1 MTRILTRI
9 RFAAVIPALAFGM
22 AVSLAHAQAKGEP
35 IIIGQSAALTGA
47 YEDLGKEFKRGAE
60 AQFEAI
66 NQAGGVNGRPVS
78 LTSLDDG
85 GDGAKAKANTQKLIA
100 DGALA
105 LFGYTDTLTAQ
116 AALPLLADAKLA
128 FIAPVS
134 GADILREPVNRQV
147 FNVRASFRDEAEE
160 MIGQLTKRG
169 INKIAVF
176 YQNDVHGRA
185 GLAAVE
191 TALQKRK
198 LQIFLVAT
206 IDRNAPK
213 IPTAIDSLSKSH
225 AEAVVMIASPSA
237 SAAFI
242 RGMKKAGST
251 MQFFNFS
258 TVNANAL
265 ARELGDEGRGVQI
278 AQVVPFPYSD
288 STPLGREYLKR
299 IGGTEKASF
308 ASFEGYIAARVL
320 VEGLKKAGKKLS
332 RESLVDALGGMAVI
346 DLSGHRLGYTA
357 TDHGGSKLVELTIIS
372 GPNTFR
378 R

>member
-1 MTRILTRI
+1 MSRILARV
-9 RFAAVIPALAFGM
+9 RFAGLIHALLLGLAVGL
-22 AVSLAHAQAKGEP
+22 AQAQSKGEP
-35 IIIGQSAALTGA
+35 IVIGQSAALTGT

-60 AQFEAI
+60 AQFEAV
-66 NQAGGVNGRPVS
+66 NQAGGINGRPIT

-100 DGALA
+100 DGVLA

-116 AALPLLADAKLA
+116 AVLPLLPDAKLA

-147 FNVRASFRDEAEE
+147 FNIRASFRDEAEE

-169 INKIAVF
+169 ISKIAVF

-191 TALQKRK
+191 AALQKRK
-198 LQIFLVAT
+198 LNIFLVAT

-213 IPTAIDSLSKSH
+213 IPTAVDSLSKSA
-225 AEAVVMIASPSA
+225 AEAVVMIASPAA

-242 RGMKKAGST
+242 RGMKKAGSN

-265 ARELGDEGRGVQI
+265 ARGLGDEGRGVQI
-278 AQVVPFPYSD
+278 TQVVPFPYSD

-299 IGGTEKASF
+299 IGGTENASF

-332 RESLVDALGGMAVI
+332 RESLVDALGALTAI
-346 DLSGHRLGYTA
+346 DLSGHKLAYSA